1 MARRKTTK
9 NSGANPGG
17 PVAIEHE
24 QRYQCVDGLGPAT
37 GRIPTLARQSR
48 QGWKHMNETTQQAA
62 DAVAAAPEYI
72 GQITQTLVTFAST
85 YGLKVI
91 GAILILIIGRIIA
104 GQIRKGVHKV
114 GDVRQWDPS
123 LVGFMSSL
131 AYFFVM
137 AFVIV
142 AVLGSFGVQTAS
154 IVAVLGAASF
164 AVGLALQG
172 SLSNFAAG
180 VMILLFRPFKV
191 GDYVDV
197 AGVAGSVKS
206 IAIFSTTMA
215 TPDNVRIEIPNSKIY
230 GDIIKNFGGYD
241 TRRVDMTVGI
251 GYGDDMARAV
261 EVIKGVIAADSRVLA
276 EPAPLVAVA
285 ELGDSSVNLVVRP
298 WVNAA
303 DYWAVKF
310 DLTQGIKNALDAN
323 GIEIPFPQRVV
334 TMIQAPQE
342 KKQEA

>member
-1 MARRKTTK
+1 
-9 NSGANPGG
+9 
-17 PVAIEHE
+17 
-24 QRYQCVDGLGPAT
+24 
-37 GRIPTLARQSR
+37 
-48 QGWKHMNETTQQAA
+48 MNETAN
-62 DAVAAAPEYI
+62 AAAQSANDAIAATPELLDRV
-72 GQITQTLVTFAST
+72 ITTLTDFASV

-104 GQIRKGVHKV
+104 GQIRKGVTRL
-114 GDVRQWDPS
+114 GNARGWDTS

-131 AYFFVM
+131 VYFFVM

-164 AVGLALQG
+164 AIGLALQG
-172 SLSNFAAG
+172 SLANFAAG

-191 GDYVDV
+191 GDYVEV

-215 TPDNVRIEIPNSKIY
+215 TPDNVKIEVPNGKIY
-230 GDIIKNFGGYD
+230 GDIIKNYAGYD
-241 TRRVDMTVGI
+241 TRRIDLVIGI
-251 GYGDDMARAV
+251 GYGDDMGKAM
-261 EVIKGVIAADSRVLA
+261 EVIGEVLKGDSRILP
-276 EPAPLVAVA
+276 EPATQIAVA

-298 WVNAA
+298 WVKGS
-303 DYWAVKF
+303 DYWACRF
-310 DLTQGIKNALDAN
+310 DLTQQIKAALDAN

-334 TMIQAPQE
+334 TMVQAGD
-342 KKQEA
+342 